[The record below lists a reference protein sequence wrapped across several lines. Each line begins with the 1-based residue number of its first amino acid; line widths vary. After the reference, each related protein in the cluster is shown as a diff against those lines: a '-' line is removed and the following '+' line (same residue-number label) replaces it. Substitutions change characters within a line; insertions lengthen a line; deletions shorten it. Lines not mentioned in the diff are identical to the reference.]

1 MERIWRFRLGR
12 ATDRRATK
20 TPGTCNTPA
29 GDAGTTT
36 KVSPTPVEVSAKA
49 SRAAKKTQRVDA
61 KAAIDAK
68 ASSRTRALDAAKDE
82 IAVKKAA
89 KVSSS

>member
-1 MERIWRFRLGR
+1 L
-12 ATDRRATK
+12 AVSA
-20 TPGTCNTPA
+20 GTCNRPA
-29 GDAGTTT
+29 GDQNAGT

>member
-1 MERIWRFRLGR
+1 M
-12 ATDRRATK
+12 
-20 TPGTCNTPA
+20 
-29 GDAGTTT
+29 
-36 KVSPTPVEVSAKA
+36 SPTPVEVSAKA

>member
-1 MERIWRFRLGR
+1 M
-12 ATDRRATK
+12 AVSA
-20 TPGTCNTPA
+20 GTCNRPA
-29 GDAGTTT
+29 GDQNAGT

-49 SRAAKKTQRVDA
+49 SRAAKKTQRV
-61 KAAIDAK
+61 DAK

>member
-1 MERIWRFRLGR
+1 M
-12 ATDRRATK
+12 
-20 TPGTCNTPA
+20 
-29 GDAGTTT
+29 
-36 KVSPTPVEVSAKA
+36 SPTPVEVSAKA
-49 SRAAKKTQRVDA
+49 SRAAKKTQRV
-61 KAAIDAK
+61 DAK